1 MGNSDGRFGRL
12 PNLLIMTYQETLDYL
27 FTQLPVFQHQGQSAY
42 KPGLDTARS
51 LSALF
56 GNPHESLRCIHIAGT
71 NGKGSTA
78 HTLAAVLQHAGYR
91 TGLFTSPHLID
102 FRERI
107 RIDGRMIGRD
117 EVIDFTERWINS
129 GSELRPSFFE
139 LTTIMA
145 FEWFARNKVD
155 VAVIE
160 AGLGGRLDTTNIIM
174 PDLSVITNISLDHTA
189 LLGDTPSAIA
199 VEKAGIIKDGV
210 PVVVGEAQGEVR
222 DVFVRRAA
230 EMSAPI
236 EFAEDNAQFS
246 NARLCS
252 DGWHYYGTAFGDIR
266 GELSGDCQQL
276 NAATVLCALRHLRG
290 IGYKVNDEDVA
301 HGFAHVT
308 ADTGLMGRWM
318 KLGDSP
324 LTVCDTGHNIGGWQ
338 YIAHRLKA
346 YRGVVHLILGFVS
359 DKDVSGILRL
369 VKTVAEAGSLK
380 LYLTR
385 ASVERAMTARQL
397 ALLAAEQGLRGDILP
412 DVPSA
417 YKKALAG
424 AGKGDMIFV
433 GGSTFVVADLLKFL
447 NP

>member
-1 MGNSDGRFGRL
+1 MGNSVGRSGWL
-12 PNLLIMTYQETLDYL
+12 PYILIMTYQETLDYL

-42 KPGLDTARS
+42 KPGLDTARR

-56 GNPHESLRCIHIAGT
+56 GNPHRGLRCIHIAGT

-78 HTLAAVLQHAGYR
+78 HTIAAVLQHAGYR
-91 TGLFTSPHLID
+91 TGLFTSPHLVD

-160 AGLGGRLDTTNIIM
+160 TGLGGRLDTTNIIM

-189 LLGDTPSAIA
+189 LLGDTLAAIA
-199 VEKAGIIKDGV
+199 FEKAGIIKEGV
-210 PVVVGEAQGEVR
+210 PVVIGEARGDVR
-222 DVFVRRAA
+222 DVFVCRAA
-230 EMSAPI
+230 EMSAPV
-236 EFAEDNAQFS
+236 EFAEDNRQYAD
-246 NARLCS
+246 ARLCD
-252 DGWHYYGTAFGDIR
+252 DGWHYTETVFGDIR

-276 NAATVLCALRHLRG
+276 NAATVLCALRCLHRL
-290 IGYKVNDEDVA
+290 GYNFTDEDVA

-308 ADTGLMGRWM
+308 SDTGLMGRWM

-338 YIAHRLKA
+338 YIARRLKA
-346 YRGVVHLILGFVS
+346 YEGTVHMIIGFVS

-369 VKTVAEAGSLK
+369 VKDIADAGSLK
-380 LYLTR
+380 LYFTR

-397 ALLAAEQGLRGDILP
+397 ALLAAEQGLWGETFP
-412 DVPSA
+412 DVSSA
-417 YKKALAG
+417 YKKALAE

-433 GGSTFVVADLLKFL
+433 GGSTFVVADLLAL
-447 NP
+447 NSD